1 MTQDDNYLWDKSGEA
16 DESVRRLELL
26 LEPLRYRPQPLRLPD
41 RMPARNRL
49 AAWFE
54 MPRIA
59 LVGLGLAEIAL
70 FGWLFLRGRGEDWTV
85 AVLSGNATVGNAHV
99 SRSAKLRAGQQLE
112 TGEGA
117 HAEVRMARVGRLEV
131 DPQTALRLVASEK
144 NQQRLNLL
152 YGTIHAH
159 VSAPPRVFIVD
170 TPSAVATDLGCAYTL
185 HVDKSGD
192 GMLQVTAGWI
202 ELAWKNRDS
211 LAPSGAVA
219 LTRAGAGPGTP
230 FMPDTSAA
238 FRQALERYDFSTDA
252 GERAQAFHA
261 LLSSAGAHDAVSLL
275 NLVRNAPPADREPAY
290 DTLARL
296 ISPPAG
302 ANRDAALAGDAHAL
316 DAWWPAVGIKRAP
329 PR

>member
-41 RMPARNRL
+41 RKPLVFGAWLLMPRL
-49 AAWFE
+49 ALA
-54 MPRIA
+54 
-59 LVGLGLAEIAL
+59 GLAVAAIAV
-70 FGWLFLRGRGEDWTV
+70 FGWLALRGRGDGWTV

-112 TGEGA
+112 TGQDA
-117 HAEVRMARVGRLEV
+117 RAEVSMAKVGRLEV
-131 DPQTALRLVASEK
+131 DPGTALRLVASER

-152 YGTIHAH
+152 YGTIHAR

-185 HVDKSGD
+185 HVDRSGD
-192 GMLQVTAGWI
+192 GLLQVTHGWI
-202 ELAWKNRDS
+202 ELAWKTRDS

-230 FMPDTSAA
+230 FMADTSEA
-238 FRQALERYDFSTDA
+238 FRRALERYDFSTDP
-252 GERAQAFHA
+252 GQRAEAFQA
-261 LLSSAGAHDAVSLL
+261 LLNAAGAHDAVSLL
-275 NLVRNAPPADREPAY
+275 NLVRNARPADREPAY

-296 ISPPAG
+296 IPPPAG
-302 ANRDAALAGDAHAL
+302 ANRDAALAGDPHAL